1 MSFVFC
7 SPAVGIKGAKSQ
19 QARGRNTP
27 VGTPIF
33 IVNATDP
40 DLGAGGSVLYSFQ
53 PPSQFFAIDSAR
65 GIVTVIRELDYETT
79 QAYQL
84 TVNATDQD
92 KTRPLSMLANL
103 AIIITDVQDMDP
115 IFINLPYSTNIYE
128 HSPPGTT
135 VRIITAI
142 DQDKGRPRGIGYT
155 IVSEGLV
162 IVLSPSGPGLLFLA
176 LAYPSCVSPTAL
188 KTRLS
193 RAGLRAALSI
203 PPTTSMFLLHP
214 ILRAGNTNSI
224 FALDYISGALTLNG
238 LLDRENPLYS
248 HGFILTVKGTEL
260 NDDRTPSDA
269 TVTTTFNILVIDIND
284 NAPEFNSSEYS
295 VAITELAQV
304 GFALPLFIQ
313 VVDKDEGLNSMFEVY
328 LVGNNS
334 HHFIISPTSVQ
345 GKADIR
351 IRVAIPLDYE
361 TVDRYDFDLFANESV
376 PDHVGYARVKITL
389 INEND
394 NRPIFSQPL
403 YNISLYENITMGTS
417 VLTVLP
423 VALLTFTKVFPTISH
438 LVLEALGAQ
447 LNSKCQR
454 VWPSGPK
461 ESVFS
466 PPAIFQSLIWKFGE
480 DSKVVTSPLLEL
492 FLSSS
497 INRDDLLLF
506 VLFSLLPC
514 PQQTPLTPK

>member
-1 MSFVFC
+1 
-7 SPAVGIKGAKSQ
+7 
-19 QARGRNTP
+19 
-27 VGTPIF
+27 TPIF

-84 TVNATDQD
+84 TVN
-92 KTRPLSMLANL
+92 TRPLSTLANL
-103 AIIITDVQDMDP
+103 DMDP

-155 IVSEGLV
+155 IVS
-162 IVLSPSGPGLLFLA
+162 
-176 LAYPSCVSPTAL
+176 
-188 KTRLS
+188 
-193 RAGLRAALSI
+193 
-203 PPTTSMFLLHP
+203 
-214 ILRAGNTNSI
+214 GNTNSI

-351 IRVAIPLDYE
+351 MRVAIPLDYE

-376 PDHVGYARVKITL
+376 PDHVGYAKVKIAL

-403 YNISLYENITMGTS
+403 YNVSLYENVTVGTS
-417 VLTVLP
+417 VLTVL
-423 VALLTFTKVFPTISH
+423 V
-438 LVLEALGAQ
+438 
-447 LNSKCQR
+447 
-454 VWPSGPK
+454 
-461 ESVFS
+461 S
-466 PPAIFQSLIWKFGE
+466 PRCPAR
-480 DSKVVTSPLLEL
+480 P
-492 FLSSS
+492 LSSLGQTRVRQLEGFCPWNLGS
-497 INRDDLLLF
+497 RKGLPPSPQRLCLLAY
-506 VLFSLLPC
+506 
-514 PQQTPLTPK
+514 

>member
-1 MSFVFC
+1 MDNDPLVFGV
-7 SPAVGIKGAKSQ
+7 SGEEASRFFAVEPDTGVVWLRQPLDRETKSEFTVEFSVSDHQ
-19 QARGRNTP
+19 GVITRKVNIQVGDVNDNAPTFHNQPYSVRIPENTP

-53 PPSQFFAIDSAR
+53 PPSPFFAIDSAR
-65 GIVTVIRELDYETT
+65 GIVTVVRELDYETT

-84 TVNATDQD
+84 TVN
-92 KTRPLSMLANL
+92 
-103 AIIITDVQDMDP
+103 DMDP

-135 VRIITAI
+135 VRVITAI

-155 IVSEGLV
+155 IVS
-162 IVLSPSGPGLLFLA
+162 
-176 LAYPSCVSPTAL
+176 
-188 KTRLS
+188 
-193 RAGLRAALSI
+193 
-203 PPTTSMFLLHP
+203 
-214 ILRAGNTNSI
+214 GNTNSI

-269 TVTTTFNILVIDIND
+269 SVTTTFNILVIDIND

-334 HHFIISPTSVQ
+334 QHFIISPTSVQ

-351 IRVAIPLDYE
+351 IRVAVPLDYE

-376 PDHVGYARVKITL
+376 PDHVGYAKVKITL

-403 YNISLYENITMGTS
+403 YNVSLYENVTVGTS
-417 VLTVLP
+417 VLTVLVSP
-423 VALLTFTKVFPTISH
+423 TTGRSPKGFAQETWAVREGGCPKPPEAVVFVYGSIWTLYDGVSMVRATMWKEDQP
-438 LVLEALGAQ
+438 GGG
-447 LNSKCQR
+447 
-454 VWPSGPK
+454 WDGPR
-461 ESVFS
+461 
-466 PPAIFQSLIWKFGE
+466 
-480 DSKVVTSPLLEL
+480 T
-492 FLSSS
+492 
-497 INRDDLLLF
+497 
-506 VLFSLLPC
+506 PC
-514 PQQTPLTPK
+514 S